1 MANSIHRILLL
12 ILGCAIIAHAILLV
26 DLPLV
31 LQALAVLLLTGLLPG
46 LLVVELLIGQSLAP
60 PSSGERLLYAVG
72 AGYAVIVFVMLGVS
86 YLPGGIARW
95 QTLLVFDLLLII
107 LVFFVWLRSPKPQLA
122 LTHPTASHA
131 LRTTHPSNHQSW
143 VIVGLLLLLLIG
155 GFLRL
160 TNLGYAEFLT
170 DEARTV
176 LRAAAVIQGNEDVLF
191 IHRKGP
197 VEILLPAVIFAL
209 TGHLNEASARL
220 PFALANLAAVGAVF
234 LLGARMVGAP
244 AGWITALL
252 LALDGYLIGFAR
264 FVQYQSIVWLTS
276 VLVVLIV
283 YRLMRQPKAI
293 THYLTLAALLL
304 ATGLLAHYDA
314 LIVAVPVLC
323 LLAGLF
329 WQTRLRWRMVTRAVL
344 IAALVGGALLAIFYV
359 PFFLH
364 PHFRATYAYLVDQR
378 ISGGE
383 IPFPFNNLVD
393 FWRRSLVYNST
404 YAVVLLVVLALA
416 ALSMAYQRGW
426 RRTWARWVALVMT
439 GLLLFA
445 FWQPT
450 AAKIGNTD
458 FTVLLFALPLLLV
471 WLAPRLSLEM
481 RTLWLWFGVPL
492 LLTFFFMAQPGT
504 HVYVFFTPWAM
515 LIGSAAMQVWQWLR
529 QRLGQSVALVSGGLA
544 LATVAIVFGLHA
556 YWHFVD
562 NQTEV
567 VHTWPDNRPAGFW
580 TPANF
585 DATQIDRLYGFPL
598 ANGWK
603 AVGMLY
609 AQGVLQGDYETNQRD
624 TLISDWYLRG
634 QQRCASTATWYFV
647 IDNLE
652 PWSRN
657 SAQVIE
663 ILPGEG
669 FAPWGGVEVNGVAR
683 LAIYHRPANGDAPAA
698 AMQTFQ
704 LNEYAA
710 AFDASA
716 QADLPLD
723 YPAIESAI
731 GHPLH
736 INFADQI
743 WLEGYDL
750 TYNAP
755 LQPGESLRLKL
766 YWRAQQTM
774 PQSYKVFNQ
783 AYAADGPMVAQKD
796 AYPVCD
802 RLPTSLWYPGELI
815 TDIHDITVN
824 ADAADGVYP
833 LYTGLYL
840 EETGDRLPVLDAAGN
855 PVDQQVHVADIRIGE

>member
-1 MANSIHRILLL
+1 MANSIHRVLLL
-12 ILGCAIIAHAILLV
+12 ILGCAIIAHAILLI
-26 DLPLV
+26 DLPLII
-31 LQALAVLLLTGLLPG
+31 QALAVLILAGLLPG
-46 LLVVELLIGQSLAP
+46 LLVVELLIGQSPAP
-60 PSSGERLLYAVG
+60 PSLGERLLYAVG
-72 AGYAVIVFVMLGVS
+72 AGYAVIVLVMLGVS
-86 YLPGGIARW
+86 YLPGGIVRW
-95 QTLLVFDLLLII
+95 QTLLAFDLLLIV
-107 LVFFVWLRSPKPQLA
+107 LGWLVWLRRPPLEATLA
-122 LTHPTASHA
+122 DPLNNHLPTHNQPWLIT
-131 LRTTHPSNHQSW
+131 
-143 VIVGLLLLLLIG
+143 GLLLLFLIA
-155 GFLRL
+155 GFFRL

-176 LRAAAVIQGNEDVLF
+176 LRAAAVIQGDEDVLF

-220 PFALANLAAVGAVF
+220 PFALANLAALGAVF
-234 LLGARMVGAP
+234 LLGMRMLGIP
-244 AGWITALL
+244 AGWIAALL

-264 FVQYQSIVWLTS
+264 FVQYQSIVFLTS

-283 YRLMRQPKAI
+283 YRLVRQSKAI
-293 THYLTLAALLL
+293 TPYLTLAALLL
-304 ATGLLAHYDA
+304 VAGLLSHYDA
-314 LIVAVPVLC
+314 LLVAVPILC
-323 LLAGLF
+323 LLAGLV
-329 WQTRLRWRMVTRAVL
+329 WQTRPRWGLVARAVL
-344 IAALVGGALLAIFYV
+344 IAALVGGALVAIFYV

-378 ISGGE
+378 IGGGE
-383 IPFPFNNLVD
+383 IQFPFNNLVD
-393 FWRRSLVYNST
+393 FWRRSLVYNSS
-404 YAVVLLVVLALA
+404 YAVVLLVVLTLTALGI
-416 ALSMAYQRGW
+416 AYQRGW
-426 RRTWARWVALVMT
+426 RRTWGRWVALVIV
-439 GLLLFA
+439 GLLLVA
-445 FWQPT
+445 FWQPGLM
-450 AAKIGNTD
+450 KLGNID
-458 FTVLLFALPLLLV
+458 FTVLLFGLPLLLV
-471 WLAPRLSLEM
+471 WLAPQLSLEM

-504 HVYVFFTPWAM
+504 HVYVFFTPWA
-515 LIGSAAMQVWQWLR
+515 LLAGSAALHGWQLLR
-529 QRLGQSVALVSGGLA
+529 QRLGQPVALIGGSVV
-544 LATVAIVFGLHA
+544 VAVLTIVFGLHA
-556 YWHFVD
+556 YGHFVAT
-562 NQTEV
+562 QPEV
-567 VHTWPDNRPAGFW
+567 VRTWPENRPAGFW
-580 TPANF
+580 TPADF

-624 TLISDWYLRG
+624 TLIPDWYLRG
-634 QQRCASTATWYFV
+634 QQRCASTASWYFV

-657 SAQVIE
+657 STQVIE
-663 ILPGEG
+663 TLPGEG
-669 FAPWGGVEVNGVAR
+669 FAPWGAVEVNGAAR
-683 LAIYHRPANGDAPAA
+683 MAIYRRTDNDAAPTAA
-698 AMQTFQ
+698 LQTFR
-704 LNEYAA
+704 LDEYAA

-731 GHPLH
+731 GQPLH

-755 LQPGESLRLKL
+755 LQPGDPFRLKL
-766 YWRAQQTM
+766 YWRAQQSVS
-774 PQSYKVFNQ
+774 QSYKVFNQ
-783 AYAADGPMVAQKD
+783 AYAVDGPMVAQKD

-802 RLPTSLWYPGELI
+802 RLPTSIWYPGELI
-815 TDIHDITVN
+815 TDIHDITVS
-824 ADAADGVYP
+824 ADATDGVYP